1 LDVLSLFCKIKEM
14 IKIPPFVGILIILA
28 SLSPTLFLI
37 WSQWSQLQKEVQ
49 LSQEVPQVLTIPLY
63 LSASEKKAID
73 QWIVENQ
80 LNQYGDPADTVY
92 AGGTPL
98 FDETTGK
105 TIDRYEYILKNH
117 PDRPWRK

>member
-1 LDVLSLFCKIKEM
+1 M

-28 SLSPTLFLI
+28 SLCPTLFLI
-37 WSQWSQLQKEVQ
+37 GSQWNQLQKEIQ

-92 AGGTPL
+92 AGGSPL
-98 FDETTGK
+98 FDETTGR

>member
-1 LDVLSLFCKIKEM
+1 M